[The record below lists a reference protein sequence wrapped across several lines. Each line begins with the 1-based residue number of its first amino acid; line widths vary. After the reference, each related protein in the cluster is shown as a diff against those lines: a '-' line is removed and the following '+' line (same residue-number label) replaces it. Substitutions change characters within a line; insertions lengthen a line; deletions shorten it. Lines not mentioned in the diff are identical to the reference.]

1 MQAVTRARAGFGGA
15 GPGAAIAVVDADHFK
30 TINDTYGHGAG
41 DAVLVAL
48 CDHLSRELPQGAIV
62 GRLGGEEFGVYLP
75 ADLVLDRPHLLEEL
89 RRGVSL
95 VTIEHQPP
103 LPMVTVSIGAAS
115 LPAGPLD
122 FSRALA
128 RADKALY
135 ASKKAGRNC
144 VTWAALENNRGDRPI
159 AEASDTTGVAAST
172 ATRSAA

>member
-1 MQAVTRARAGFGGA
+1 M
-15 GPGAAIAVVDADHFK
+15 
-30 TINDTYGHGAG
+30 
-41 DAVLVAL
+41 
-48 CDHLSRELPQGAIV
+48 
-62 GRLGGEEFGVYLP
+62 GRLGGEEFGVYVP

-95 VTIEHQPP
+95 ITIDHQPP

-144 VTWAALENNRGDRPI
+144 VTWAALENGRGDRPI
-159 AEASDTTGVAAST
+159 AEASNTTGVAAST